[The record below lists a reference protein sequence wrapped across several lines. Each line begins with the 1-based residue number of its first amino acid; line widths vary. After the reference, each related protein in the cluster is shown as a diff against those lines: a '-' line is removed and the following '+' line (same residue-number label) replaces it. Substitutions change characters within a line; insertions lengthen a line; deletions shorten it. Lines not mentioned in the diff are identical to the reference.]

1 MSKNLSA
8 VASVEFDDLVKHAFQ
23 TMGATNGGIV
33 NAVTQRNGVVGDTYK
48 FRAMGKGLAN
58 QKASQADVTPMDI
71 SHSLITA
78 TLSNWNAPEY
88 TDMFDA
94 AEVNFDEK
102 QELAHTIAGALH
114 RRQEQ
119 IIIDAMDA
127 ATPGATVAASIG
139 GADSNMNIEKV
150 VEASKELNDAGVP
163 VDQDRHIMTSADGL
177 KAMLLETQVGS
188 ADYNSVQSLMS
199 GTLDYWM
206 GFHWHIIESR
216 DEGGL
221 TIDGND
227 VRNSYAW
234 HKSAVGLAT
243 GIDITTS
250 VDWVAQK
257 TSWLCNGMM
266 KCGAAIRDTAG
277 LILINNDET

>member
-8 VASVEFDDLVKHAFQ
+8 AASTEFDDMVKHAYQ

-33 NAVTQRNGVVGDTYK
+33 NAVTQRNNVVGDTYK
-48 FRAMGKGLAN
+48 FRSMGKGLAN
-58 QKASQADVTPMDI
+58 QKPSQADVTPMDI
-71 SHSLITA
+71 SHSLETA
-78 TLSNWNAPEY
+78 TLTNWNAPEY
-88 TDMFDA
+88 TDIFDA

-119 IIIDAMDA
+119 LIIDAMDA
-127 ATPGATVAASIG
+127 ATPGATIATSVG
-139 GADSNMNIEKV
+139 GADTNMNIEKV
-150 VEASKELNDAGVP
+150 IAASKELNDAGVP
-163 VDQDRHIMTSADGL
+163 IDQDRHIATSAQGL
-177 KAMLLETQVGS
+177 QFMLLETQVGS
-188 ADYNSVQSLMS
+188 ADYNSVQSLMT

-221 TIDGND
+221 TVAAGD
-227 VRNSYAW
+227 VRQNYAW

-243 GIDITTS
+243 GIDITTK
-250 VDWVAQK
+250 VDWVPQK

-266 KCGAAIRDTAG
+266 KSGAAIRDTAG
-277 LILINNDET
+277 LILINADET

>member
-8 VASVEFDDLVKHAFQ
+8 VASTEFDDMVKHAFQ

-33 NAVTQRNGVVGDTYK
+33 NAVTQRNNVVGDTYK

-71 SHSLITA
+71 SHSLVTA
-78 TLSNWNAPEY
+78 TLGNWNAPEY

-102 QELAHTIAGALH
+102 QELAMTIAGALH

-139 GADSNMNIEKV
+139 GADTNMNIEKV

>member
-8 VASVEFDDLVKHAFQ
+8 VAVTVFDEMVKHAYQ
-23 TMGATNGGIV
+23 TMGATNGGIA
-33 NAVTQRNGVVGDTYK
+33 NAVTQRNNVTGDTYK

-78 TLSNWNAPEY
+78 TLENWLAPEY
-88 TDMFDA
+88 TDIFDA

-102 QELAHTIAGALH
+102 QELAYTIAGALH
-114 RRQEQ
+114 RRREQ

-127 ATPGATVAASIG
+127 ATPGATVGVAVGA
-139 GADSNMNIEKV
+139 ADSNMNIEKV
-150 VEASKELNDAGVP
+150 IRAAKELNDAGVP
-163 VDQDRHIMTSADGL
+163 MDKDRHLMTSASGL
-177 KAMLLETQVGS
+177 EAMLNESQVGS
-188 ADYNSVQSLMS
+188 SDFSSVQALMT
-199 GTLDYWM
+199 GELNYWM
-206 GFHWHIIESR
+206 GFNWHIIETR

-221 TIDGND
+221 TIDGSD

-234 HKSAVGLAT
+234 HKSAVGMAT
-243 GIDITTS
+243 GIDINAS
-250 VDWVAQK
+250 VDWIPNK
-257 TSWLCNGMM
+257 TSWLCNGLM

>member
-8 VASVEFDDLVKHAFQ
+8 AASTEFDDMVKHAYQ

-33 NAVTQRNGVVGDTYK
+33 NAVTQRNNVVGDTYK

-58 QKASQADVTPMDI
+58 QKPSQADVTPMDI
-71 SHSLITA
+71 SHSLVTA
-78 TLSNWNAPEY
+78 TLGNWNAPEY
-88 TDMFDA
+88 TDIFDA

-119 IIIDAMDA
+119 IIIDAMDD
-127 ATPGATVAASIG
+127 ATPGATIATSVG
-139 GADSNMNIEKV
+139 GADTNMNIEKV
-150 VEASKELNDAGVP
+150 IAASKEMNDAGVP
-163 VDQDRHIMTSADGL
+163 IDQDRHIATSAQGL
-177 KAMLLETQVGS
+177 QFMLLETQVGS
-188 ADYNSVQSLMS
+188 ADYNSVQSLMT

-221 TIDGND
+221 TVAAGD
-227 VRNSYAW
+227 VRQNYAW
-234 HKSAVGLAT
+234 HKSAIGLAT
-243 GIDITTS
+243 GIDITTD
-250 VDWVAQK
+250 VNWVPQK

-266 KCGAAIRDTAG
+266 KSGAAIRDTAG
-277 LILINNDET
+277 LIQINADET

>member
-8 VASVEFDDLVKHAFQ
+8 AASTEFDDMVKHAYQ

-33 NAVTQRNGVVGDTYK
+33 NAVTQRNNVTGDTYK

-78 TLSNWNAPEY
+78 TLGNWNAPEY
-88 TDMFDA
+88 TDIFDD

-102 QELAHTIAGALH
+102 SELAHTIAGALH

-127 ATPGATVAASIG
+127 ATPGATIATSVG
-139 GADSNMNIEKV
+139 GADTNMNIEKV
-150 VEASKELNDAGVP
+150 VAASKELNDAGVP
-163 VDQDRHIMTSADGL
+163 IDQDRHIMTSAQGL
-177 KAMLLETQVGS
+177 QFMLLETQVGS
-188 ADYNSVQSLMS
+188 ADYNSVQSLMT

-221 TIDGND
+221 TVAAGD
-227 VRNSYAW
+227 VRQNYAW

-243 GIDITTS
+243 GLDIRTD
-250 VDWVAQK
+250 VNWIAQK

-277 LILINNDET
+277 LILINADET

>member
-8 VASVEFDDLVKHAFQ
+8 AASTEFDDMVKHAFQ
-23 TMGATNGGIV
+23 TMGSGIV
-33 NAVTQRNGVVGDTYK
+33 AAVTQRNNVVGDTYK

-78 TLSNWNAPEY
+78 TLGNWNAPEY
-88 TDMFDA
+88 TDIFDA

-102 QELAHTIAGALH
+102 QELAQTIAGALY

-119 IIIDAMDA
+119 IIIDAMDN
-127 ATPGATVAASIG
+127 ATPGATVATSIG
-139 GADSNMNIEKV
+139 GADTNMNIEKV

-163 VDQDRHIMTSADGL
+163 IDQDRHIMVSADGL

-188 ADYNSVQSLMS
+188 ADYNSVQSLMT

-221 TIDGND
+221 TLASGD
-227 VRNSYAW
+227 VRQGYAW

-243 GIDITTS
+243 GIEIKTDVNWI
-250 VDWVAQK
+250 AQK

-277 LILINNDET
+277 LIRVNADET

>member
-1 MSKNLSA
+1 MSKTLSA
-8 VASVEFDDLVKHAFQ
+8 AASTEFDDMVKHAFQ
-23 TMGATNGGIV
+23 TMGSGIV
-33 NAVTQRNGVVGDTYK
+33 GAVTQRNNVVGDTYK

-78 TLSNWNAPEY
+78 TLTNWNAPEY
-88 TDMFDA
+88 TDIFDQ

-102 QELAHTIAGALH
+102 QELASTIAGALY

-119 IIIDAMDA
+119 LIIDAMDA
-127 ATPGATVAASIG
+127 ATPGATVATSVG
-139 GADSNMNIEKV
+139 GADTNMNIEKV

-163 VDQDRHIMTSADGL
+163 IDQDRHIAVSADGL
-177 KAMLLETQVGS
+177 RAMLLETQVGS
-188 ADYNSVQSLMS
+188 SDYNSVQSLMT

-206 GFHWHIIESR
+206 GFHWHIVESR

-221 TIDGND
+221 TLAAGD
-227 VRNSYAW
+227 VRQGYAW

-243 GIDITTS
+243 GIEIKTDVNWI
-250 VDWVAQK
+250 AQK

-266 KCGAAIRDTAG
+266 KSGAAIRDTAG
-277 LILINNDET
+277 LIRINADET

>member
-8 VASVEFDDLVKHAFQ
+8 AASTEFDDMVKHAYQ

-33 NAVTQRNGVVGDTYK
+33 NAVTQRNNVVGDTYK

-58 QKASQADVTPMDI
+58 QKPSQADVTPMDI

-78 TLSNWNAPEY
+78 TLGNWNAPEY
-88 TDMFDA
+88 TDIFDA

-102 QELAHTIAGALH
+102 QELANTIAGALH

-119 IIIDAMDA
+119 IIIDAMDD
-127 ATPGATVAASIG
+127 ATPGATVATSVG
-139 GADSNMNIEKV
+139 GADTNMNIEKV

-163 VDQDRHIMTSADGL
+163 IDQDRHIMVSADGL

-188 ADYNSVQSLMS
+188 ADYNSVQSLMT

-206 GFHWHIIESR
+206 GFHWHVIETRS
-216 DEGGL
+216 EGGL
-221 TIDGND
+221 TTAAGD
-227 VRNSYAW
+227 VRQGYAW

-243 GIDITTS
+243 GLDIRTD
-250 VDWVAQK
+250 VNWIAQK

-266 KCGAAIRDTAG
+266 KCGAAIRDTDG
-277 LILINNDET
+277 LIQVNADET

>member
-8 VASVEFDDLVKHAFQ
+8 AASTEFDDMVKHAYQ

-33 NAVTQRNGVVGDTYK
+33 NAVTQRNNVVGDTYK
-48 FRAMGKGLAN
+48 FRSMGKGLAN
-58 QKASQADVTPMDI
+58 QKPSQADVTPMDI
-71 SHSLITA
+71 SHSLETA
-78 TLSNWNAPEY
+78 TLTNWNAPEY
-88 TDMFDA
+88 TDIFDA

-127 ATPGATVAASIG
+127 ATPGATIATSVG
-139 GADSNMNIEKV
+139 GADTNMNIEKV
-150 VEASKELNDAGVP
+150 IAASKELNDAGVP
-163 VDQDRHIMTSADGL
+163 IDQDRHIATSAQGL
-177 KAMLLETQVGS
+177 QFMLLETQVGS
-188 ADYNSVQSLMS
+188 ADYNSVQSLMT

-221 TIDGND
+221 TVAAGD
-227 VRNSYAW
+227 VRQNYAW

-243 GIDITTS
+243 GIDITTK
-250 VDWVAQK
+250 VDWVPQK

-266 KCGAAIRDTAG
+266 KSGAAIRDTAG
-277 LILINNDET
+277 LILINADET

>member
-8 VASVEFDDLVKHAFQ
+8 VASTEFDDMVKHAFQ

-33 NAVTQRNGVVGDTYK
+33 NAVTQRNNVVGDTYK

-88 TDMFDA
+88 TDIFDA

-127 ATPGATVAASIG
+127 ATPGATVATSIG
-139 GADSNMNIEKV
+139 GADTNMNIEKV

-163 VDQDRHIMTSADGL
+163 IDQDRHIMVSADGL

-188 ADYNSVQSLMS
+188 ADYNSVQSLMT

-206 GFHWHIIESR
+206 GFHWHIIETRS
-216 DEGGL
+216 EGGL
-221 TIDGND
+221 TLAAGD
-227 VRNSYAW
+227 VRQGYAW

-243 GIDITTS
+243 GMEITTS
-250 VDWVAQK
+250 VDWVPTK

-277 LILINNDET
+277 LILVNADET

>member
-1 MSKNLSA
+1 MTWLNMLFKR
-8 VASVEFDDLVKHAFQ
+8 HAFQ
-23 TMGATNGGIV
+23 TMGSGIV
-33 NAVTQRNGVVGDTYK
+33 AAVTQRNNVIGDTYK

-58 QKASQADVTPMDI
+58 QKPSQADVTPMDI
-71 SHSLITA
+71 SHSTITA
-78 TLSNWNAPEY
+78 TLGNWNAPEY

-102 QELAHTIAGALH
+102 QELANTIAGALY

-127 ATPGATVAASIG
+127 ATPGATVATSVG
-139 GADSNMNIEKV
+139 GADTNMNIEKV

-163 VDQDRHIMTSADGL
+163 IDQDRHIAVSADGL
-177 KAMLLETQVGS
+177 SKMLLETQVGS
-188 ADYNSVQSLMS
+188 SDYNSVQALMT

-221 TIDGND
+221 TVAAGD
-227 VRNSYAW
+227 VRQGYAW

-243 GIDITTS
+243 GIDITTN
-250 VDWVAQK
+250 VDWAPVK

-277 LILINNDET
+277 LIQVNADET

>member
-8 VASVEFDDLVKHAFQ
+8 VASTQFDDMVKHAFQ
-23 TMGATNGGIV
+23 TMGSGIV
-33 NAVTQRNGVVGDTYK
+33 AAVTNRNNVVGDTYK

-58 QKASQADVTPMDI
+58 QKPSQADVTPMDI

-88 TDMFDA
+88 TDIFDA

-102 QELAHTIAGALH
+102 QELAHTIAGALY

-127 ATPGATVAASIG
+127 ATPGATVLPAVG
-139 GADSNMNIEKV
+139 GADTNMNKEKV
-150 VEASKELNDAGVP
+150 IRAAKEMNDAGVP
-163 VDQDRHIMTSADGL
+163 MDQDRHIMVSASGL
-177 KAMLLETQVGS
+177 EAMLNETEVAS
-188 ADYNSVQSLMS
+188 SDFNNVQSLITGELS
-199 GTLDYWM
+199 YWM

-221 TIDGND
+221 AIDGSD
-227 VRNSYAW
+227 VRDGYAW
-234 HKSAVGLAT
+234 HKTAVGLAT
-243 GIDITTS
+243 GIEIKTD
-250 VDWVAQK
+250 VNWVPQK

-266 KCGAAIRDTAG
+266 KSGAAIRDTAG
-277 LILINNDET
+277 LIKVQADET

>member
-1 MSKNLSA
+1 MSKTLSA
-8 VASVEFDDLVKHAFQ
+8 AASAEFDDMVKHAYQ
-23 TMGATNGGIV
+23 TMGASNGGIV
-33 NAVTQRNGVVGDTYK
+33 NAVTQRNNVVGDTYK
-48 FRAMGKGLAN
+48 FRAMGKGMAN

-71 SHSLITA
+71 SHSLVTA
-78 TLSNWNAPEY
+78 TLGNWNAPEY
-88 TDMFDA
+88 TDIFDQ

-102 QELAHTIAGALH
+102 QELAYTIAAALR

-127 ATPGATVAASIG
+127 ATPGATVAASVG
-139 GADSNMNIEKV
+139 GADTNMNIEKV
-150 VEASKELNDAGVP
+150 VRASKELNDAGVP
-163 VDQDRHIMTSADGL
+163 QDQDRHLMTSASGL
-177 KAMLLETQVGS
+177 EAMLLETQVGS
-188 ADYNSVQSLMS
+188 SDYNSVQALITGELS
-199 GTLDYWM
+199 YWM
-206 GFHWHIIESR
+206 GFHWHVIESR

-243 GIDITTS
+243 GMEIRTDVNWI
-250 VDWVAQK
+250 AQK

-266 KCGAAIRDTAG
+266 KCGAAIRDTSG

>member
-1 MSKNLSA
+1 MSKTLSA
-8 VASVEFDDLVKHAFQ
+8 AASTEFDDMVKHAFQ
-23 TMGATNGGIV
+23 TMGSGLVA
-33 NAVTQRNGVVGDTYK
+33 AVTQRNNVVGDTYK

-78 TLSNWNAPEY
+78 TLGNWNAPEY
-88 TDMFDA
+88 TDIFDA

-102 QELAHTIAGALH
+102 QELAHTIAGALY

-119 IIIDAMDA
+119 LIIDAMDA
-127 ATPGATVAASIG
+127 ATAGATVATSVG
-139 GADSNMNIEKV
+139 GADTNMNIEKV

-163 VDQDRHIMTSADGL
+163 IDQDRHIAVSADGL
-177 KAMLLETQVGS
+177 RAMLLETQVGS
-188 ADYNSVQSLMS
+188 SDYNSVQSLMT

-206 GFHWHIIESR
+206 GFHWHIVESR

-221 TIDGND
+221 TVAAGD
-227 VRNSYAW
+227 VRQGYAW

-243 GIDITTS
+243 GIEIKTDVNWI
-250 VDWVAQK
+250 AQK

-266 KCGAAIRDTAG
+266 KSGAAIRDTAG
-277 LILINNDET
+277 LIQINADET